1 MSCLDEVRF
10 KIPLGFLEDAEEEV
24 ELIPASETPLPDYLK
39 IMQETEYVFSLENW
53 VLTGLQGGYPT
64 LNPRSSCEPMATCP
78 PYWMMFS
85 SPQESRLASRWSS
98 DFWEPNPRPRSRSLN
113 AAHYRMMNTRPPH
126 NSRCELSPGEAQLPT
141 GAAVEALSGPPIYLH
156 LSSPHFPIDTPNG
169 LCDSSHG
176 PQCTRVHHLRKRR
189 VGPPHEEVIGG
200 HGIHIGYICRHIAQW
215 LRVEDSLH
223 LNQDCLQDF
232 FGHCLCS
239 QSNIECSL
247 NGSDFPLP
255 GSTKIFSVLCFL
267 PSSLKGTVSMRHCC
281 CFFQAQD
288 SFSPPAPS
296 RPLNSHAAVLD
307 SAVELLSAL
316 SPEERD
322 LLAAVT
328 ERGYPLRTAIITLQK
343 TGRQSPE
350 QILRYLVVCDR
361 LCELGYDEAQVEEA
375 LEMFQNCETKA
386 EEFLHLLAQF
396 HEMGFQQNAIKE
408 VLLVHENHRE
418 RALEELMTRVA

>member
-1 MSCLDEVRF
+1 MSCLDEVPF
-10 KIPLGFLEDAEEEV
+10 KMPLGFLEDAKEEV
-24 ELIPASETPLPDYLK
+24 ELIPAPEITLPDYLK
-39 IMQETEYVFSLENW
+39 ILQETEYVFSLENW

-64 LNPRSSCEPMATCP
+64 LSPRSSCEPTATCP

-113 AAHYRMMNTRPPH
+113 AAHYHTMNAQVRFTI
-126 NSRCELSPGEAQLPT
+126 SDSEDEEFTEEDGLAEGEAQSKQGGSGLLRQGPGLKDLHTCGSSNFLKLP
-141 GAAVEALSGPPIYLH
+141 S
-156 LSSPHFPIDTPNG
+156 
-169 LCDSSHG
+169 
-176 PQCTRVHHLRKRR
+176 
-189 VGPPHEEVIGG
+189 
-200 HGIHIGYICRHIAQW
+200 
-215 LRVEDSLH
+215 
-223 LNQDCLQDF
+223 
-232 FGHCLCS
+232 LCS
-239 QSNIECSL
+239 LSTQLQGTSTSLCRCNSPKRNFQRSQSSAGHTNASSTISSNNLQFECI
-247 NGSDFPLP
+247 NNPTP
-255 GSTKIFSVLCFL
+255 K
-267 PSSLKGTVSMRHCC
+267 
-281 CFFQAQD
+281 AQG
-288 SFSPPAPS
+288 SFSPLAPS

-307 SAVELLSAL
+307 SWVELLSAL
-316 SPEERD
+316 SPEERE

-328 ERGYPLRTAIITLQK
+328 ERGYPLRTAIIALQK
-343 TGRQSPE
+343 TGQQGPE
-350 QILRYLVVCDR
+350 QILSYLVACDR